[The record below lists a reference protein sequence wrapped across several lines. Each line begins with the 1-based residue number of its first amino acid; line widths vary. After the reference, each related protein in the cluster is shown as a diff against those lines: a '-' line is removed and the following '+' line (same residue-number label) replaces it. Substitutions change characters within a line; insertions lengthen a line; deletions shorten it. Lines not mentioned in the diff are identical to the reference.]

1 MPHVIVRRTTLSGRS
16 LLGPAVAGLALGA
29 AVGFVLGEVL
39 GPRAERGIGS
49 GRSGS
54 RSVPEASRS
63 MVELVHDALSAL
75 AQDADLSILTL
86 EVIPVSRQVVELH
99 GWVGSRTLRTR
110 AARVVAERVGA
121 DSVVN
126 RILVHGED
134 DALAPA
140 LDILSA

>member
-39 GPRAERGIGS
+39 GPRAERGIGGAR
-49 GRSGS
+49 GRAALET
-54 RSVPEASRS
+54 PRS
-63 MVELVHDALSAL
+63 MAELVNDALTAL
-75 AQDADLSILTL
+75 AEDPELSPLAL
-86 EVIPVSRQVVELH
+86 EVIPVSRQVVALH
-99 GWVGSRTLRTR
+99 GWVGTRTLRTR
-110 AARVVAERVGA
+110 AARVVAGCVGA

-126 RILVHGED
+126 RLLVRGED

>member
-49 GRSGS
+49 GRSGT
-54 RSVPEASRS
+54 VPEATRS
-63 MVELVHDALSAL
+63 MAELVHDALSAL
-75 AQDADLSILTL
+75 AQDADLALLML

-110 AARVVAERVGA
+110 AARVVGARVGA

>member
-29 AVGFVLGEVL
+29 AVGFILGEVL

-49 GRSGS
+49 S
-54 RSVPEASRS
+54 RSRGTPPAARS
-63 MVELVHDALSAL
+63 MAELVHDALTAL
-75 AQDADLSILTL
+75 AEDVELASLDL
-86 EVIPVSRQVVELH
+86 EVIPISRQVVALH

-110 AARVVAERVGA
+110 AARVVAARVGT
-121 DSVVN
+121 DSVTN
-126 RILVHGED
+126 RLLVRGED

>member
-49 GRSGS
+49 RRGRST
-54 RSVPEASRS
+54 PAAARS
-63 MVELVHDALSAL
+63 MAELVEDALAAL
-75 AQDADLSILTL
+75 AEAAELAPLGL

-99 GWVGSRTLRTR
+99 GWVGSRAVRTR
-110 AARVVAERVGA
+110 AARVVAARVGT
-121 DSVVN
+121 DSVTN
-126 RILVHGED
+126 RLLVRGED